1 MKALLING
9 SPHPKGCTYTA
20 LEELARTLEAEGIE
34 TEIVQ
39 AGGRVVCG
47 CTGCGACRKLGKC
60 VYDDAVNETSPKLL
74 EADALVIG
82 ARYTMPPPPETPSPL
97 WTGCFTAPVSG
108 T

>member
-39 AGGRVVCG
+39 AGGRVSAAVPAAAPAASWESA
-47 CTGCGACRKLGKC
+47 CTTTR
-60 VYDDAVNETSPKLL
+60 
-74 EADALVIG
+74 
-82 ARYTMPPPPETPSPL
+82 
-97 WTGCFTAPVSG
+97 
-108 T
+108 

>member
-47 CTGCGACRKLGKC
+47 CTGCGACAQICPQGIDVPDVMRRFSEEIAKL
-60 VYDDAVNETSPKLL
+60 PKWADICRERAQAQARL
-74 EADALVIG
+74 EKG
-82 ARYTMPPPPETPSPL
+82 
-97 WTGCFTAPVSG
+97 
-108 T
+108 